1 VEIRHYHADFDRCPD
16 DDRLR
21 DTDWGVQKFYSDA
34 FFDRMKDVFNKQMYT
49 ALQKKLT
56 EDDPV
61 GQLEIV
67 LDAYQGQLG
76 IDTDT
81 RNYYILDDTGAVL
94 ATSAAD
100 TDKNIE
106 MTPNLLTA
114 LTGGDG
120 YTGRSNAEYMDVAVP
135 IKDRAGDTAY
145 VVYILDNKQD
155 VHRLNRELI
164 TIILEAVLIGVAISA
179 VLSFIISKPLL
190 QPIVG
195 MTKAAEAMA
204 GGTSPARSTWTPTMR
219 SAYWPGRSTTWP

>member
-1 VEIRHYHADFDRCPD
+1 MNRS
-16 DDRLR
+16 LR
-21 DTDWGVQKFYSDA
+21 WKFVIIMLTLIVVLMTIVCVTLIWGVQKFYSDA
-34 FFDRMKDVFNKQMYT
+34 FFDRMKDVFNTQMYT

-145 VVYILDNKQD
+145 VVYILDNSRTCK
-155 VHRLNRELI
+155 
-164 TIILEAVLIGVAISA
+164 G
-179 VLSFIISKPLL
+179 
-190 QPIVG
+190 
-195 MTKAAEAMA
+195 
-204 GGTSPARSTWTPTMR
+204 
-219 SAYWPGRSTTWP
+219 